1 MKHYACAVLL
11 AEGRI
16 LLGLRAPHRRSYA
29 NRWDVIGGL
38 VETGETMHE
47 ALAREL
53 REEIGVVPAE
63 WSELGTII
71 DRNPGA
77 RGEATYHMFL
87 VTAWSGGE
95 PGLRNFEHS
104 VIDWFT
110 PEAAASLPDL
120 ALPEYAALFRGIAA
134 GADQGK
140 E

>member
-1 MKHYACAVLL
+1 MKHYACAILS

-38 VETGETMHE
+38 VEADETVHA

-53 REEIGVVPAE
+53 REEIGVVPTE
-63 WSELGTII
+63 CSELGTII
-71 DRNPGA
+71 DRNPEA
-77 RGEATYHMFL
+77 RGEATYHIFL

-104 VIDWFT
+104 VIEWFT
-110 PEAAASLPDL
+110 PEQAASLPDL
-120 ALPEYAALFRGIAA
+120 ALPEYAALFRGIAGPA
-134 GADQGK
+134 Q
-140 E
+140 